1 MNRRFGAEKALRT
14 IAMQNCMTVE
24 QLRTHI
30 KIAML
35 SGLTNPDPDT
45 QARWKKIPC
54 KGELPTPEELIVFL
68 ATNVDA
74 SIDPFE

>member
-1 MNRRFGAEKALRT
+1 MKKRFDAEKALRT
-14 IAMQNCMTVE
+14 IAMQRCMTVE
-24 QLRTHI
+24 QVRTQI

-35 SGLTNPDPDT
+35 SGLTNPDPEI

-54 KGELPTPEELIVFL
+54 KGDLPTPEELITFI

-74 SIDPFE
+74 GINPFK